1 MYVGKYMLTNEI
13 SVSCYLEECT
23 QLFLLFQL
31 SCFALDLFV
40 LKEISQVR
48 SLQHEQSYHSRKECC
63 LAINHNEQLALG
75 NGDVDNRVHMQH
87 QWQCL
92 FFEEGSNFVS
102 LLA

>member
-1 MYVGKYMLTNEI
+1 MLTNENFNKF
-13 SVSCYLEECT
+13 YLEECT

-40 LKEISQVR
+40 LKEILQVQN
-48 SLQHEQSYHSRKECC
+48 LQHEQSYHSQKECC
-63 LAINHNEQLALG
+63 LALGHSEQLALG
-75 NGDVDNRVHMQH
+75 ISDVDNRVHMQH

-92 FFEEGSNFVS
+92 FFEECSNFVS